1 MVQGCVMSE
10 RPTAKQLG
18 KEYAK
23 LEKAYAEVS
32 AEFTQAL
39 QQMVAALSNPK
50 FYYIDE
56 RGRSGNDHSRAMGEA
71 STRLMRKQ
79 QQVKKELDK
88 VKKQAW
94 KWYGIAI

>member
-18 KEYAK
+18 QEYAK
-23 LEKAYAEVS
+23 LEKAYAKVS
-32 AEFTQAL
+32 AKHTQAL

-71 STRLMRKQ
+71 STRLMREQ

-94 KWYGIAI
+94 KWYGIAL

>member
-1 MVQGCVMSE
+1 MSE
-10 RPTAKQLG
+10 RPNAKQLG
-18 KEYAK
+18 QEYAK
-23 LEKAYAEVS
+23 LEKAYAKVS
-32 AEFTQAL
+32 AKHTQAL

-71 STRLMRKQ
+71 STRLMREQ

-94 KWYGIAI
+94 KWYGIAL